1 MTLLFYR
8 GAVKRVMIV
17 IQFFTTL
24 RDFLKTNQLSISA
37 EEKSILELL
46 QDCEAKT
53 SKPFIHK
60 LLDKDG
66 AILPGSMILVNGRNV
81 HSLQGSQTIVRNG
94 EKVVIFPPAG
104 GG

>member
-1 MTLLFYR
+1 
-8 GAVKRVMIV
+8 MIV
-17 IQFFTTL
+17 INFFTTL
-24 RDFLKTNQLSISA
+24 RDLLKTSQISIPA
-37 EEKSILELL
+37 EKKSILELL
-46 QDCEAKT
+46 QDCETKT

-66 AILPGSMILVNGRNV
+66 AILLGSMILVNGRNV

-94 EKVVIFPPAG
+94 DEVAIFPPAG